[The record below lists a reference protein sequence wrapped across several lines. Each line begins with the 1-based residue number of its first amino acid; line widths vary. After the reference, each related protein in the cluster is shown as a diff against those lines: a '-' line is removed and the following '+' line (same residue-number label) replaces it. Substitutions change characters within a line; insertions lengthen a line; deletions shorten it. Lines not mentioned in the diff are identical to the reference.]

1 MGTPISAKI
10 NSFVLKR
17 YREAIIQN
25 KDIRKHCGT
34 NVLITT
40 YFKTQLNHIEC
51 NNMNEKKKF
60 FFSVRL
66 KYLDDFK
73 TAKKSITD
81 NIYEFKRRTAVKKF
95 KSSYTDTDW
104 KNFNGDRLLSLM
116 ALSDIAMINA
126 DFELMKG
133 VIVILIKKQ

>member
-10 NSFVLKR
+10 NSFVSKR
-17 YREAIIQN
+17 YIDSITQN

-60 FFSVRL
+60 FFSFRL
-66 KYLDDFK
+66 KYLNDFK
-73 TAKKSITD
+73 TAKKSISD
-81 NIYEFKRRTAVKKF
+81 KIYDFKRRTAVKKF
-95 KSSYTDTDW
+95 KSSYTETDW
-104 KNFNGDRLLSLM
+104 ENFNGDRLLSLM
-116 ALSDIAMINA
+116 ALSDKAMINA

-133 VIVILIKKQ
+133 AIIILIKK

>member
-17 YREAIIQN
+17 YKDSIIQN

-34 NVLITT
+34 NILITT

-51 NNMNEKKKF
+51 SDMNEKKKF
-60 FFSVRL
+60 FFSFRK
-66 KYLDDFK
+66 KYLKNFK
-73 TAKKSITD
+73 ATKKSISD
-81 NIYEFKRRTAVKKF
+81 KIYEFKKRTAVKIF
-95 KSSYTDTDW
+95 KDSYTESQW
-104 KNFNGDRLLSLM
+104 EKMNGDRLLSLM
-116 ALSDIAMINA
+116 ALNGKAMINS

-133 VIVILIKKQ
+133 AIIVLIKK